1 MPVTPLEAEN
11 ITPKVATLPNPKD
24 DLDKYLASL
33 SGDVS
38 NFKFCA
44 MLTASVFKGSDGAL
58 LGKPGDLVNNLSSVP
73 VQKDMCNTS
82 SAVLDPTA
90 MALYSVV
97 SFEFYGYDNPTTIAT
112 KVRSIL
118 KAHTTFCIL
127 IYNVHHDDVQN
138 TCDRG
143 KFLLTTA
150 ARKAFDNT

>member
-1 MPVTPLEAEN
+1 MHVTPLEAEN

-24 DLDKYLASL
+24 DLDKSLASL

-38 NFKFCA
+38 KFKFCA

-58 LGKPGDLVNNLSSVP
+58 LEKPGDPVKNLSSVA
-73 VQKDMCNTS
+73 VQKDICNTS
-82 SAVLDPTA
+82 PVLDPTA

-97 SFEFYGYDNPTTIAT
+97 RSNFYGFDNPTTIAT

-127 IYNVHHDDVQN
+127 IYNVHHDDVNN
-138 TCDRG
+138 TCARG
-143 KFLLTTA
+143 KFPLTTA
-150 ARKAFDNT
+150 ARNAFDNT